1 MEMKVSYYRAS
12 DEDLMLRLLKINV
25 EILHFVDVKSAYYLI
40 YPERL
45 LVFWNQTSKNWSQF
59 QWKKFDTVR

>member
-1 MEMKVSYYRAS
+1 MKVSCYRAS
-12 DEDLMLRLLKINV
+12 DEDLMLPLLKINV
-25 EILHFVDVKSAYYLI
+25 EILLHFVDVKSAYYLI

-59 QWKKFDTVR
+59 Q